1 MRRLEYVVTTAAQ
14 GFWRNPV
21 MSLASTFTVGLMLL
35 LFAFF
40 LATDRGLQAAVGVL
54 ESKVELALFLEDD
67 ARVSDVLDLRARI
80 EADPA
85 VSRVDYVTKE
95 QAMARL
101 VDIAAKRPD
110 IQIVDTSENPLQ
122 ASLEVKLAHAQD
134 APRVTAALRQ
144 EIGKGVVS
152 DVVDNPQVVDKL
164 LTITRVLSFGGLA
177 VLAMMLIV
185 ALFVIVNTI
194 RIAVH
199 ARRDEIEIM
208 KLVGATD
215 WFVRWPFILEGMLVG
230 ALGAVAATTV
240 ALVVS
245 AFLGGLAQPASADD
259 PVTAALKRKDELAR
273 AVQLSRANAERYQAV
288 ANQFQ
293 AVVNQTNARISDLA
307 EKQANAQSEA
317 DQLFYQIQ
325 IAEEQLALVTFQLDE
340 TRALADSLQAEA
352 TQESKELAD
361 REDLYARHLRT
372 TYRQALI
379 SPLEMLLSSASLTEF
394 ANRLQEMIFINR
406 QDVQLANEIRNIR
419 ADTQQKQDDAASKEK
434 EILGLTDQITT
445 QRQQLSGAK
454 DKYDKL
460 VAQTQSAIDDVASV
474 RAEAAGNR
482 QAAH

>member
-1 MRRLEYVVTTAAQ
+1 MRRLEYVATTAAQ

-21 MSLASTFTVGLMLL
+21 MSLASTFTIGLMLL

-67 ARVSDVLDLRARI
+67 ARVSDVLDLRTRI

-134 APRVTAALRQ
+134 APRVTAALRE

-230 ALGAVAATTV
+230 ALGAVAAT
-240 ALVVS
+240 
-245 AFLGGLAQPASADD
+245 
-259 PVTAALKRKDELAR
+259 
-273 AVQLSRANAERYQAV
+273 
-288 ANQFQ
+288 
-293 AVVNQTNARISDLA
+293 AVVLVAAGPVMNAMVSFIEILPLSFGTTFVW
-307 EKQANAQSEA
+307 
-317 DQLFYQIQ
+317 QLVGSVF
-325 IAEEQLALVTFQLDE
+325 ALALAVGGGG
-340 TRALADSLQAEA
+340 A
-352 TQESKELAD
+352 
-361 REDLYARHLRT
+361 
-372 TYRQALI
+372 
-379 SPLEMLLSSASLTEF
+379 ML
-394 ANRLQEMIFINR
+394 
-406 QDVQLANEIRNIR
+406 
-419 ADTQQKQDDAASKEK
+419 
-434 EILGLTDQITT
+434 
-445 QRQQLSGAK
+445 
-454 DKYDKL
+454 
-460 VAQTQSAIDDVASV
+460 SV
-474 RAEAAGNR
+474 RAHLAK
-482 QAAH
+482 

>member
-1 MRRLEYVVTTAAQ
+1 MRRLEYIATTAAQ

-67 ARVSDVLDLRARI
+67 ARVSDVLGLRARI

-101 VDIAAKRPD
+101 VDIASRRPD
-110 IQIVDTSENPLQ
+110 IQIVDTSSNPLQ
-122 ASLEVKLAHAQD
+122 NSLEIKLAHAQD
-134 APRVTAALRQ
+134 APRVTASLRD

-177 VLAMMLIV
+177 VLAMMLVV

-230 ALGAVAATTV
+230 ALGAMAAT
-240 ALVVS
+240 VVV
-245 AFLGGLAQPASADD
+245 LLAAG
-259 PVTAALKRKDELAR
+259 PVM
-273 AVQLSRANAERYQAV
+273 NAMV
-288 ANQFQ
+288 
-293 AVVNQTNARISDLA
+293 S
-307 EKQANAQSEA
+307 
-317 DQLFYQIQ
+317 
-325 IAEEQLALVTFQLDE
+325 
-340 TRALADSLQAEA
+340 
-352 TQESKELAD
+352 
-361 REDLYARHLRT
+361 
-372 TYRQALI
+372 
-379 SPLEMLLSSASLTEF
+379 
-394 ANRLQEMIFINR
+394 FI
-406 QDVQLANEIRNIR
+406 
-419 ADTQQKQDDAASKEK
+419 
-434 EILGLTDQITT
+434 EILPLSFGTT
-445 QRQQLSGAK
+445 FVWQL
-454 DKYDKL
+454 
-460 VAQTQSAIDDVASV
+460 VASV
-474 RAEAAGNR
+474 FALALAVGGGGAMLSVRTHLAK
-482 QAAH
+482 

>member
-1 MRRLEYVVTTAAQ
+1 MRRLEYIGTTAAQ

-21 MSLASTFTVGLMLL
+21 MSLASTFTIGLMLL

-54 ESKVELALFLEDD
+54 ESKVELAIFLEDN
-67 ARVSDVLDLRARI
+67 ARVSDVLALRARI

-85 VSRVDYVTKE
+85 VSRVDYIPKD

-110 IQIVDTSENPLQ
+110 IQIVDTSSNPLQ
-122 ASLEVKLAHAQD
+122 DSLEIKLAHAQD
-134 APRVTAALRQ
+134 APRVAASLR
-144 EIGKGVVS
+144 EEVGKGIVS

-240 ALVVS
+240 VLV
-245 AFLGGLAQPASADD
+245 AAG
-259 PVTAALKRKDELAR
+259 PVMGAMVNFIEILPLSFGQTF
-273 AVQLSRANAERYQAV
+273 VWQLVGSVFA
-288 ANQFQ
+288 
-293 AVVNQTNARISDLA
+293 
-307 EKQANAQSEA
+307 
-317 DQLFYQIQ
+317 
-325 IAEEQLALVTFQLDE
+325 LALAVGGGG
-340 TRALADSLQAEA
+340 A
-352 TQESKELAD
+352 
-361 REDLYARHLRT
+361 
-372 TYRQALI
+372 
-379 SPLEMLLSSASLTEF
+379 ML
-394 ANRLQEMIFINR
+394 
-406 QDVQLANEIRNIR
+406 
-419 ADTQQKQDDAASKEK
+419 
-434 EILGLTDQITT
+434 
-445 QRQQLSGAK
+445 
-454 DKYDKL
+454 
-460 VAQTQSAIDDVASV
+460 SV
-474 RAEAAGNR
+474 RAHLAK
-482 QAAH
+482 

>member
-1 MRRLEYVVTTAAQ
+1 VRRLEYVATTAAQ

-40 LATDRGLQAAVGVL
+40 LATDRGLQAAVNVL

-67 ARVSDVLDLRARI
+67 ARVSDVLALRARI

-134 APRVTAALRQ
+134 APRVTAALRE

-230 ALGAVAATTV
+230 ALGAVAAT
-240 ALVVS
+240 
-245 AFLGGLAQPASADD
+245 
-259 PVTAALKRKDELAR
+259 
-273 AVQLSRANAERYQAV
+273 
-288 ANQFQ
+288 
-293 AVVNQTNARISDLA
+293 AVVLVAAGPVMNAMVSFIEILPLSFGTTFVW
-307 EKQANAQSEA
+307 
-317 DQLFYQIQ
+317 QLVGSVF
-325 IAEEQLALVTFQLDE
+325 ALALAVGGGG
-340 TRALADSLQAEA
+340 A
-352 TQESKELAD
+352 
-361 REDLYARHLRT
+361 
-372 TYRQALI
+372 
-379 SPLEMLLSSASLTEF
+379 ML
-394 ANRLQEMIFINR
+394 
-406 QDVQLANEIRNIR
+406 
-419 ADTQQKQDDAASKEK
+419 
-434 EILGLTDQITT
+434 
-445 QRQQLSGAK
+445 
-454 DKYDKL
+454 
-460 VAQTQSAIDDVASV
+460 SV
-474 RAEAAGNR
+474 RAHLAK
-482 QAAH
+482 

>member
-1 MRRLEYVVTTAAQ
+1 MATTAAQ

-21 MSLASTFTVGLMLL
+21 MSLASTFTIGLMLL

-40 LATDRGLQAAVGVL
+40 LATDRGLQAAVNVL

-85 VSRVDYVTKE
+85 VSRVDYITKE

-110 IQIVDTSENPLQ
+110 IQIIDTSENPLQ

-134 APRVTAALRQ
+134 APRVTAALRE

-230 ALGAVAATTV
+230 ALGAVAAT
-240 ALVVS
+240 
-245 AFLGGLAQPASADD
+245 
-259 PVTAALKRKDELAR
+259 
-273 AVQLSRANAERYQAV
+273 
-288 ANQFQ
+288 
-293 AVVNQTNARISDLA
+293 AVV
-307 EKQANAQSEA
+307 
-317 DQLFYQIQ
+317 
-325 IAEEQLALVTFQLDE
+325 LV
-340 TRALADSLQAEA
+340 AAG
-352 TQESKELAD
+352 
-361 REDLYARHLRT
+361 
-372 TYRQALI
+372 
-379 SPLEMLLSSASLTEF
+379 PVMSAMV
-394 ANRLQEMIFINR
+394 NFI
-406 QDVQLANEIRNIR
+406 
-419 ADTQQKQDDAASKEK
+419 
-434 EILGLTDQITT
+434 EILPLSFGQTFVW
-445 QRQQLSGAK
+445 QRAWPSI
-454 DKYDKL
+454 
-460 VAQTQSAIDDVASV
+460 S
-474 RAEAAGNR
+474 
-482 QAAH
+482 

>member
-21 MSLASTFTVGLMLL
+21 MSLASTFTVGLILL

-134 APRVTAALRQ
+134 APRVTAALRE

-230 ALGAVAATTV
+230 ALGAMAATAVVLVAAGPVMNAMVSFIEILPLSFGTTFV
-240 ALVVS
+240 WQLVGSVF
-245 AFLGGLAQPASADD
+245 A
-259 PVTAALKRKDELAR
+259 
-273 AVQLSRANAERYQAV
+273 
-288 ANQFQ
+288 
-293 AVVNQTNARISDLA
+293 
-307 EKQANAQSEA
+307 
-317 DQLFYQIQ
+317 
-325 IAEEQLALVTFQLDE
+325 LALAVGGGG
-340 TRALADSLQAEA
+340 A
-352 TQESKELAD
+352 
-361 REDLYARHLRT
+361 
-372 TYRQALI
+372 
-379 SPLEMLLSSASLTEF
+379 ML
-394 ANRLQEMIFINR
+394 
-406 QDVQLANEIRNIR
+406 
-419 ADTQQKQDDAASKEK
+419 
-434 EILGLTDQITT
+434 
-445 QRQQLSGAK
+445 
-454 DKYDKL
+454 
-460 VAQTQSAIDDVASV
+460 SV
-474 RAEAAGNR
+474 RAHLAK
-482 QAAH
+482 